1 MVARI
6 LGLFIGIMAFTGF
19 AQGQKFSKK
28 LQEEYNQML
37 FRSGKAL
44 DVVMVAADQ
53 PKLDSLDLALTARGA
68 SRKERGKA
76 VVSYL
81 VDFAENHQ
89 FKHAGSYAQ
98 DTDVRIKQSFWIVP
112 VHRAQ
117 VTKAGLEKLLVD
129 DNVLHIELESEQTVQ
144 GHFPL
149 PAKGPASRSPGGVEP
164 GLEAVNSRFLWNLG
178 YTGRGKKILN
188 YDTGIWPDHPTH
200 IGRFMGD
207 RGPLA
212 HAWYPFDKFLPGD
225 KGNSHGTHTNGT
237 SVGLDTATQDTVGMA
252 FNSYFMATDPIVS
265 SLADVRGV
273 AELMSGYQWAMDP
286 DGNPATS
293 DDMPDVINNSW
304 GRPYDPADT
313 NMCSSFVDNALLAME
328 VAGIVS
334 VQSAGNAGPGAGT
347 VGFPAGNNPTLT
359 ANFAVGAV
367 DGNNPNFPIASFSSR
382 GPSACGD
389 TGSLNIKPEIVAP
402 GVAVRS
408 AIRDG
413 NGNYTYDFYQGTS
426 MAGPHAAGIALL
438 LMEAFPQAS
447 AQEIKMAMYLSAT
460 DLGVPGED
468 NVYGNGMLNGEAAY
482 NHLLQTYTP
491 ATPASQTFDA
501 DVTQTSLD
509 RADFLCLGIQ
519 PVGTVLHHRA
529 AINTSNA
536 NLSYGVYGLDTVSH
550 SFTQATLN
558 GVDSLNLGSYAFTQ
572 SGWNEFFVSYTQ
584 SQEQEVDVLNNARF
598 TQVYVLHESSLPYV
612 EEFNQDTWLQESE
625 VYIHDEDN
633 IFTWDTAH
641 VFTPSGDNRAAMI
654 PLFDYLPRNGQR
666 DGIISAKIN
675 LPSSGAVNLY
685 ASFDYA
691 YQLRFVGFP
700 DSLEMRVST
709 DCGTS
714 WTSVKQ
720 WGTEELNTTDQ
731 PLGQTG
737 FVPLTADDWRADTV
751 DLSAFADAG
760 EIIVKLEAINGG
772 GNNLYVDRL
781 QIFDDAG
788 PVTVNEYAVET
799 GWELF
804 PNPAKNTVSLRVT
817 DDSRVGSTGAVMD
830 LKGRTVKTFT
840 VRGEQTVISLKELPA
855 GVYVIRFGEE
865 TAKLIVE

>member
-6 LGLFIGIMAFTGF
+6 LVLLFSITALHGYS
-19 AQGQKFSKK
+19 QSQKLSKE
-28 LQEEYNQML
+28 LQAEYDRL
-37 FRSGKAL
+37 LLRSGQTV
-44 DVVMVAADQ
+44 DVVIVSSSQ
-53 PKLDSLDLALTARGA
+53 TRLDSIDLALQQARI
-68 SRKERGKA
+68 SRKDRGKA
-76 VVSYL
+76 VVKYL
-81 VDFAENHQ
+81 MDFAHANQ
-89 FKHAGSYAQ
+89 FKHARRYRQ
-98 DTDVRIKQSFWIVP
+98 NPDVRIKQTYWIAP
-112 VHRAQ
+112 VHRAK
-117 VTKAGLEKLLVD
+117 VTRAGLDELLVD
-129 DNVLHIELESEQTVQ
+129 EEVLSIELETEQTAE
-144 GHFPL
+144 GHFPI
-149 PAKGPASRSPGGVEP
+149 PAEGSESRTPGGVEP

-178 YTGRGKKILN
+178 YTGKGQKILN

-207 RGPLA
+207 RGPLS
-212 HAWYPFDKFLPGD
+212 HAWFPFDKYLPGD

-237 SVGLDTATQDTVGMA
+237 SVGLDTATNDTVGMA

-273 AELMSGYQWAMDP
+273 VELMSGYEWAMNP
-286 DGNPATS
+286 DGDTTTS
-293 DDMPDVINNSW
+293 SDMPDVINNSW

-313 NMCSSFVDNALLAME
+313 QMCGSFVDNALLAME

-367 DGNNPNFPIASFSSR
+367 DGNNPNYPIASFSSR
-382 GPSACGD
+382 GPTTCGD
-389 TGSLNIKPEIVAP
+389 TGALLIKPEIVAP
-402 GVAVRS
+402 GVGVRS

-426 MAGPHAAGIALL
+426 MAGPHVAGIALL

-447 AQEIKMAMYLSAT
+447 AQEIKMAMYLSAD
-460 DLGVPGED
+460 DLGAPGED

-482 NHLLQTYTP
+482 NYLSQTYTP
-491 ATPASQTFDA
+491 ASPNALTFDA

-509 RADFLCLGIQ
+509 QTSFLCLGTTL
-519 PVGTVLHHRA
+519 VGATLHNSA
-529 AINTSNA
+529 TINTSNA
-536 NLSYGVYGLDTVSH
+536 SLNYGVYGVDTMSYTF
-550 SFTQATLN
+550 SATSLN
-558 GVDSLNLGSYAFTQ
+558 GTDSLSLGTYTFTQ
-572 SGWNEFFVSYTQ
+572 SGWNEFFVNYQ
-584 SQEQEVDVLNNARF
+584 QGQELEADEMNNARF
-598 TQVYVLHESSLPYV
+598 TQVYVLHEATLPYA
-612 EEFNQDTWLQESE
+612 EEFSQNAWLQESE
-625 VYIHDEDN
+625 VFIEDEDN
-633 IFTWDTAH
+633 VFTWDTAH

-666 DGIISAKIN
+666 DGIVSARVN
-675 LPSSGAVNLY
+675 LPSAGAVNLY

-691 YQLRFVGFP
+691 YKLRFVGFP
-700 DSLEMRVST
+700 DSLEMSVST
-709 DCGTS
+709 DCGSS
-714 WTSVKQ
+714 WTSVKK
-720 WGTEELNTTDQ
+720 WGTEDLNSTDQ

-737 FVPLTADDWRADTV
+737 FVPVSADDWDADTV
-751 DLSAFADAG
+751 DLSAFSDAG

-804 PNPAKNTVSLRVT
+804 PNPAKNMMSLRVL
-817 DDSRVGSTGAVMD
+817 DDSLEGSTGAVMD
-830 LKGRTVKTFT
+830 LKGRALKTFT
-840 VRGEQTVISLKELPA
+840 VRGEQTHISLKELPA
-855 GVYVIRFGEE
+855 GVYVVRFGKE